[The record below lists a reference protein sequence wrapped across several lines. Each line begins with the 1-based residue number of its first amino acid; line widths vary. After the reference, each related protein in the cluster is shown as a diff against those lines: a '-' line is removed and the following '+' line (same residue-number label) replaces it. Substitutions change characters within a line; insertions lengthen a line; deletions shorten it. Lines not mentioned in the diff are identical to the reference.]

1 MIYIMGKSI
10 IQKKRSAKASGKAPK
25 QKQNLRK
32 NTVRRSRKH
41 TQKSKSRKPS
51 KYTRKQKGGDDVGI
65 RCFTECAKAAGVEFT
80 DNAPKIPKK
89 APRDILQICANKCLP
104 DQPLYKET
112 EKLSSNK

>member
-1 MIYIMGKSI
+1 MGKSI

-65 RCFTECAKAAGVEFT
+65 LCFKKCAETAGVKFT
-80 DNAPKIPKK
+80 GNMPKIPKTG
-89 APRDILQICANKCLP
+89 PQNILQLCINKCQP
-104 DQPLYKET
+104 GQPLYNET
-112 EKLSSNK
+112 EKLILNRA

>member
-1 MIYIMGKSI
+1 MGKSI

-51 KYTRKQKGGDDVGI
+51 KYTRKQKGGNDISDI
-65 RCFTECAKAAGVEFT
+65 CFKKCIEEAGGTLDGRNFT
-80 DNAPKIPKK
+80 LPGT
-89 APRDILQICANKCLP
+89 APRGTLLSCSNKCQP
-104 DQPLYKET
+104 GQPLYKET
-112 EKLSSNK
+112 EKLLLNNRP